1 MLLKI
6 LTRREVGGVLNL
18 KVRDPGVLKAWD
30 LNRHLNK
37 YIMIYSSKGSLY
49 FLFVKILLRDSSHRI
64 VKSRVQ
70 NLKFYIFRIYLAA
83 YMLRQ

>member
-1 MLLKI
+1 M

-49 FLFVKILLRDSSHRI
+49 FLFVKILFSDSSLQI

-70 NLKFYIFRIYLAA
+70 NLKFYMCKIYLVA
-83 YMLRQ
+83 YMLLRQ